1 MSATTTTHPTG
12 ATTDSAGDR
21 AHVGSNTRRAST
33 MKAVTRERFG
43 APDVLQ
49 YHDIDWPRFGAD
61 EVLVEVH
68 AAGVNQ
74 GDVLELHGW
83 PYLGRLMG
91 YGALRPKRP
100 VPGTDIAGRVVAVG
114 GRVDGVDVDDQ
125 VVGWGSGAFA
135 GLATMRA
142 NTMIGRPPTV
152 PVEHAAAIPTAGVTA
167 LQAVRH
173 AGRVNPDQHVLVIGA
188 SGAVG
193 TFAVQIAKADGAD
206 VTGVSGPNN
215 VGLVRSIGADH
226 VVDYTD
232 DDLTTH
238 IGRYDVIVD
247 LVGNQP
253 LGAIRRALTRTGT
266 LVVVGGQNPRS
277 LTGMRRFAAAAA
289 ISPFTRQRLVPLFS
303 QPDRDDLTALV
314 RLVAEGVVRPI
325 VGSTFDLTDT
335 ATAFQRVETGHA
347 SGKVIVTV

>member
-1 MSATTTTHPTG
+1 MSPTTTTHPTD
-12 ATTDSAGDR
+12 ASVSAGVR
-21 AHVGSNTRRAST
+21 SNTLKAST

-49 YHDIDWPRFGAD
+49 FHDIDWPQFGAD
-61 EVLVEVH
+61 EILVEVH
-68 AAGVNQ
+68 AAAVNQ

-114 GRVDGVDVDDQ
+114 ARVDDVNVDDE
-125 VVGWGSGAFA
+125 VVGWGTGALA
-135 GLATMRA
+135 ELATMPA

-152 PVEHAAAIPTAGVTA
+152 SVEHAAAIPTAGVTA

-173 AGRVNPDQHVLVIGA
+173 AGRVKPGHHVLVIGA
-188 SGAVG
+188 SGGVG
-193 TFAVQIAKADGAD
+193 TFAVQIAKADGAE
-206 VTGVSGPNN
+206 VTGVSGPDN

-238 IGRYDVIVD
+238 TGRYDVIVD
-247 LVGNQP
+247 LVGNHP
-253 LGAIRRALTRTGT
+253 LRAIRRALTRTGT

-277 LTGMRRFAAAAA
+277 LTGMRRFADAVA

-303 QPDRDDLTALV
+303 KPDRDDLTALV
-314 RLVAEGVVRPI
+314 ELVADGAVQPI
-325 VGSTFDLTDT
+325 VGTTFDLTET

-347 SGKVIVTV
+347 GGKVIVTV